1 MTPLLKIL
9 TIPLLLVAGCA
20 TYQPASVKDGVISN
34 PSVGWN
40 GYTIDIP
47 KGVGPLKAEN
57 GETAPERQHAIRTW
71 YEDQRA
77 NYALNFGTLT
87 YEQLL
92 YENPAQTY
100 LLSYICESYDLRV
113 GWGAMT
119 SVDKQFIIQK
129 LINRKLVIINDTE
142 AHTEQIE
149 INGQRGW
156 YISGN
161 SKPYFTKN
169 PTVLAYEGIFLIGDL
184 KEAFWMECFGQEG
197 ERAAMKQCVNEMADS
212 LDVKK

>member
-1 MTPLLKIL
+1 MRSLLKKL
-9 TIPLLLVAGCA
+9 TLPLLLLTGCS
-20 TYQPASVKDGVISN
+20 TYQPATVKDGVISN

-57 GETAPERQHAIRTW
+57 GVSAQERQHKIRTW
-71 YEDQRA
+71 YDDQRS
-77 NYALNFGTLT
+77 NDMLDFGTLT
-87 YEQLL
+87 YNQLL

-100 LLSYICESYDLRV
+100 VLSFICESYDLRA
-113 GWGAMT
+113 GWGVMT
-119 SVDKQFIIQK
+119 SVEKQFIIQK
-129 LINRKLVIINDTE
+129 LINRKLVIINDTK
-142 AHTEQIE
+142 AHSEQIE

-169 PTVLAYEGIFLIGDL
+169 PTTLAYEGIFLLGDL
-184 KEAFWMECFGQEG
+184 KEAFWIECFGQEG
-197 ERAAMKQCVNEMADS
+197 ERASMKQCVYEMADS